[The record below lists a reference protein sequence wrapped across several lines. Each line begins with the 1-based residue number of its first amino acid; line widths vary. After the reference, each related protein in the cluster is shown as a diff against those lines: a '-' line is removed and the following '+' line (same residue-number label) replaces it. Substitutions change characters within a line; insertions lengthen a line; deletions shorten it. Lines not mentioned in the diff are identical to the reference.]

1 MEIWRKNLYVLC
13 GTQFLGMMAMNLVVP
28 FLPFYLRELG
38 VTNPDELARWSG
50 LVFAGPFMTAFIATP
65 FWGALGD
72 RHGRRLMV
80 IRALF
85 GLTISQ
91 LLIGFAQDVV
101 QIFLFRLLQG
111 ALSGFIAATLALVS
125 TSTPRE
131 RIGYALGLLQSS
143 TAAGTVIGPFVGGLL
158 ADLIGY
164 REIFFIVAAL
174 CFTAGIVVIKN
185 VQETT
190 AVITDKMNIFTP
202 FHNMRLLVSD
212 KHLRVVALTLILA
225 QTSVQMIE
233 PIFALFI
240 ESFAAETRFLST
252 LTGGI
257 FAIAG
262 VFMVFSAP
270 WWGKRN
276 DRLGFKR
283 NLLMALTGTG
293 VAYSFHLIVPNLF
306 ALTGLRALLGFARG
320 GVVPALYSLTNL
332 HAPSDRK
339 SGMIGIASSITI
351 LGNMVGPIIG
361 GMIGGHL
368 GVRACFAF
376 TGGLLFL
383 TTLIV
388 WKYLIE
394 VQNVPSPHSEEKL
407 NESR

>member
-1 MEIWRKNLYVLC
+1 MDTWRRNLYILC

-28 FLPFYLRELG
+28 FLPFYLRALG
-38 VTNPDELARWSG
+38 VTNADDLARWSG
-50 LVFAGPFMTAFIATP
+50 LVFAGPFMTAFVATP

-72 RHGRRLMV
+72 RYGRKLMV

-91 LLIGFAQDVV
+91 LLIGFAQDAV
-101 QIFLFRLLQG
+101 QIFAFRLLQG

-125 TSTPRE
+125 ASTPRE
-131 RIGYALGLLQSS
+131 RIGYALGMLQSS

-174 CFTAGIVVIKN
+174 CLIAGIVVMKLVDEI
-185 VQETT
+185 
-190 AVITDKMNIFTP
+190 ALPGITSTNFFTP
-202 FHNMRLLVSD
+202 FHNMRLMVTD
-212 KHLRVVALTLILA
+212 KHLRVVALTIVLA

-240 ESFAAETRFLST
+240 ESFTAETRFLST
-252 LTGGI
+252 LTGAI

-276 DRLGFKR
+276 DRSGFKQ
-283 NLLMALTGTG
+283 NLVSALAGTG
-293 VAYSFHLIVPNLF
+293 VAYGFHLLVPNLF

-320 GVVPALYSLTNL
+320 GILPALYSLTNL
-332 HAPSDRK
+332 HAPGDRK
-339 SGMIGIASSITI
+339 SGMIGIASSMTI
-351 LGNMVGPIIG
+351 LGNMIGPIIG
-361 GMIGGHL
+361 GMIGGNI
-368 GVRACFAF
+368 GIRACFAVSSGMLIM
-376 TGGLLFL
+376 TA
-383 TTLIV
+383 LIV
-388 WKYLIE
+388 WKYMRNDSLRS
-394 VQNVPSPHSEEKL
+394 QSETTSVKEHL
-407 NESR
+407 